1 MRTVFILFFLTLSP
15 FLAATDFFVSN
26 AGNDSNSGTSE
37 GSAWATIS
45 RANSAMAEFKP
56 GDRLLFKRG
65 DVFYGTLIITKSGT
79 AGSPIT
85 IGAYGTGNKPII
97 TGFRSLTGWTN
108 EGNGIY
114 SSPVTAES
122 LTNMVIIDGVQH
134 AMGRWPDDSY
144 NIFESSNSN
153 ISISDTELSS
163 SPDWTGAEV
172 AIRKNDWS
180 IDRCRIDDHTGD
192 RLTYTSLGTTQNAIA
207 KHGYFIQ
214 NDIRT
219 LTLFGEWFHDI
230 KAGRIY
236 FFFGSSDPSARKIEV
251 ATLNTVIDNRGGDY
265 IIIDDLTVQGA
276 NNCLI
281 SSINT
286 VSDYFSIKNS
296 NLSYS
301 GIDGIQLWGTAGSVT
316 NNNIAYCNQTAITT
330 VGTQHTITG
339 NKIEK
344 IGLLA
349 GQANSGN
356 LSNGIVVHNN
366 DCIIKNNTIRSIGYC
381 GIKLSSTAD
390 IITIQNN
397 FLDSILLTLNDGGG
411 IYTAAEGIARK
422 IVGNIIIN
430 VIGNMDGTP
439 YPDRPI
445 ARGIYLDVNSTNVT
459 ITGNTVANCSESGYM
474 IHRANNNILENN
486 TAFNNNNGM
495 FFQNSSGSFIRNNS
509 LKNNIFFAKG
519 PSQLALKFTSTAD
532 DIPLFGTADN
542 NYYTR
547 PVDDDDVFYT
557 NAPATGYKYRNLA
570 GWQSF
575 TSQDRNSKKSAVT
588 VSDTSKID
596 FYFNPSTSNKII
608 SLSQPMIDVTGK
620 KYSGSV
626 TLLPYTSVILMPD
639 PNPSTP
645 ATPVFSGATVENSS
659 PSVIVLNYNI
669 ALANISPATSAFTI
683 KVNGTARSVS
693 SVTVSGTKVLI
704 TLSSRVNY
712 GEVISVAYTKPSGNP
727 LQTSEG
733 AQAASFG
740 EQTVTNNC
748 AAPTQPPT
756 QPNQPP
762 VISIASPIKGSSFT
776 SPALVEIEVTAS
788 DPDGT
793 IQSVALYNGSEKLGE
808 RTSAPFTF
816 TLKDLKEGSYS
827 LHAVATDNL
836 KSSATSSALEFLVT
850 PSELARGILNIFPNP
865 NDGRFSIDFT
875 SPEEYSSFT
884 LSVVSQRGTIMMQ
897 EELSQSQFTKQYD
910 LSQLAPG
917 IYVVMVSAEKTLT
930 TGKFIKR

>member
-1 MRTVFILFFLTLSP
+1 
-15 FLAATDFFVSN
+15 
-26 AGNDSNSGTSE
+26 
-37 GSAWATIS
+37 
-45 RANSAMAEFKP
+45 MAEFKP

-114 SSPVTAES
+114 SSPVTSES
-122 LTNMVIIDGVQH
+122 LTNMVIIDGVQY

-236 FFFGSSDPSARKIEV
+236 FFFGASDPSARKIEV
-251 ATLNTVIDNRGGDY
+251 STLNTVIDNRGGDY

-316 NNNIAYCNQTAITT
+316 NNNIAYINQTAITT

-339 NKIEK
+339 NQIEK

-356 LSNGIVVHNN
+356 LSNGIVVNNN

-411 IYTAAEGIARK
+411 IYTAAEGIDRK
-422 IVGNIIIN
+422 IVGNIITN

-557 NAPATGYKYRNLA
+557 YAPATGYKYRNLA

-588 VSDTSKID
+588 VNDTSKID
-596 FYFNPSTSNKII
+596 FYFNPSTSNKIV

-645 ATPVFSGATVENSS
+645 ATPVFSGATVENSA

-712 GEVISVAYTKPSGNP
+712 GEVITVAYTKPSGNP
-727 LQTSEG
+727 LQTPEG

-836 KSSATSSALEFLVT
+836 KTSATSSILEFHVT
-850 PSELARGILNIFPNP
+850 SPELPKGLLNIYPNP
-865 NDGRFSIDFT
+865 NDGNFSLDFT
-875 SPEEYSSFT
+875 ALEGYDQIMVSFVNQNGN
-884 LSVVSQRGTIMMQ
+884 VVKR
-897 EELSQSQFTKQYD
+897 EELSRDQYLKQYD
-910 LSQLAPG
+910 LSYLVPG
-917 IYVVMVSAEKTLT
+917 IYIIMISADRTLAT
-930 TGKFIKR
+930 QKFIKR